1 MELSIQDLGAIGE
14 FVSSIV
20 VLFTLIYLAI
30 QTNLTRKATQANLQ
44 WTRANASRE
53 LSLMWANN
61 PDTVK
66 LIEEFGRSEFAL
78 KPSDEFNPRAFQYIS
93 MNRAIMDLH
102 QAFYM
107 TAQTDQDL
115 KLVMDRIK
123 FQMTIPGFVSS
134 WPVMKHSG
142 MFYPEFIV
150 IVERALEERA
160 I

>member
-14 FVSSIV
+14 FISSIV
-20 VLFTLIYLAI
+20 VLLTLVYLAI
-30 QTNLTRKATQANLQ
+30 QTNLTRKASQATLQ

-66 LIEEFGRSEFAL
+66 LIEEFGRSE
-78 KPSDEFNPRAFQYIS
+78 SSIQQGDEFNARAFQYIS

-107 TAQTDQDL
+107 TAQTDQDRQL
-115 KLVMDRIK
+115 ALERIK
-123 FQMTIPGFVSS
+123 FQMTIPGFISS
-134 WPVMKHSG
+134 WPVMKQSG
-142 MFYPEFIV
+142 MFYPEFIE
-150 IVERALEERA
+150 IVEKALSSREV
-160 I
+160 